1 MSSDESVRIE
11 LADQSYPIDELLA
24 KYRPYLRLIAARQ
37 LDSMIA
43 NRLSASDIVQQTLLE
58 AFRDGALFRGS
69 TEQQFVAWLKAILHN
84 NIAQA
89 TQTHILTKKRSV
101 KNERPFAATLG
112 QTALHPPAADESP
125 SGAAMQGES
134 AMILAQQMESLP
146 EDQYEAIRLR
156 YIEGHSL
163 ASIAAHMDRSE
174 AAIAGLLKRGLE
186 GLRKKFPNSKPE

>member
-1 MSSDESVRIE
+1 MSSDETVRIS
-11 LADQSYPIDELLA
+11 LADRSYPIDELLA

-37 LDSMIA
+37 LDSIIA

-58 AFRDGALFRGS
+58 AFRDGALFRGN
-69 TEQQFVAWLKAILHN
+69 TEAQFVAWLKAILNN

-89 TQTHILTKKRSV
+89 TQTHILTHKRSV
-101 KNERPFAATLG
+101 RRERPMAGSDG
-112 QTALHPPAADESP
+112 QTAIHPPAASDSP

-163 ASIAAHMDRSE
+163 ASISSLMDRSE
-174 AAIAGLLKRGLE
+174 AAVAGLLKRGLE
-186 GLRKKFPNSKPE
+186 GLRKKFPNRSPG

>member
-1 MSSDESVRIE
+1 MSSDESVRIA

-37 LDSMIA
+37 LDSIIA

-58 AFRDGALFRGS
+58 AFRDGALFRGN
-69 TEQQFVAWLKAILHN
+69 TEPQFVAWLKAILNN

-89 TQTHILTKKRSV
+89 TQTHILTQKRSV
-101 KNERPFAATLG
+101 KNERPFAAALG
-112 QTALHPPAADESP
+112 QTALHPAADESP

-146 EDQYEAIRLR
+146 DDQYEAIRLR
-156 YIEGHSL
+156 YIEGYSL
-163 ASIAAHMDRSE
+163 AAISSHMDRSE
-174 AAIAGLLKRGLE
+174 AAVAGLLKRGLE
-186 GLRKKFPNSKPE
+186 GLRKKFPNN